1 MIMMDK
7 SIFNS
12 EQSLAN
18 ILNSAFFAGDCINEV
33 GATARDFAHALKIL
47 TGNMACDV
55 SSFVE
60 VWAISAISSI
70 AE

>member
-1 MIMMDK
+1 MMDK

-33 GATARDFAHALKIL
+33 VATAGDFAHALKIL
-47 TGNMACDV
+47 TRNMAGNGSC
-55 SSFVE
+55 FV
-60 VWAISAISSI
+60 
-70 AE
+70 